1 MLQDF
6 AAEHFIVYISW
17 IDPSNVMATLETPCQ
32 ELKEYW
38 QMHSYMKASVFEFC
52 PKVLEC
58 LWLDIKEL
66 SVILRCSEMPL
77 TG

>member
-32 ELKEYW
+32 ELKEY
-38 QMHSYMKASVFEFC
+38 
-52 PKVLEC
+52 
-58 LWLDIKEL
+58 
-66 SVILRCSEMPL
+66 
-77 TG
+77 